1 MGEIVDNFGLNAGK
15 IWSALNKHGPLNQN
29 RLMKTTKLKKED
41 FYTAVGWLA
50 REDKICFNNNNYCL
64 GETNF
69 AKNIGEDAGKVY
81 NLLNTYKEIDLTY
94 IPKLTGITLDD
105 TFFALG
111 WLAKEGKI
119 SAKKVVPKKP
129 QIYLKLK

>member
-1 MGEIVDNFGLNAGK
+1 MGEIIDNFGSNAGK
-15 IWSALNKHGPLNQN
+15 IWNALNKHGPLNQN
-29 RLMKTTKLKKED
+29 KLIKTTGLKKED

-50 REDKICFNNNNYCL
+50 REDKICLKNNYYCL

-69 AKNIGEDAGKVY
+69 AKNIGEDAGKLY
-81 NLLNTYKEIDLTY
+81 TLLNTYKEIDLTY
-94 IPKLTGITLDD
+94 VPKLTGITLED

-119 SAKKVVPKKP
+119 SAKKIIPKKP

>member
-1 MGEIVDNFGLNAGK
+1 MGEMIDNFGLNAGK
-15 IWSALNKHGPLNQN
+15 IWNALSKHGPLTQN
-29 RLMKTTKLKKED
+29 KLMKTTRLKKED
-41 FYTAVGWLA
+41 FYSAIGWLA
-50 REDKICFNNNNYCL
+50 RENKICLNDNYYSL

-69 AKNIGEDAGKVY
+69 SKNIGEDAGKVY
-81 NLLNTYKEIDLTY
+81 TLLNTYNEIDLTY

-119 SAKKVVPKKP
+119 SAKKVIPKKP
-129 QIYLKLK
+129 QLYLKLK

>member
-1 MGEIVDNFGLNAGK
+1 MGDIIEDFGLKAGK
-15 IWSALNKHGPLNQN
+15 IWNTLSKYGPLNQN
-29 RLMKTTKLKKED
+29 KLMRTTKLKKDD
-41 FYTAVGWLA
+41 FYAAIGWLA
-50 REDKICFNNNNYCL
+50 REDKICLNNNNYCL

-81 NLLNTYKEIDLTY
+81 TLLNIYNEIDLTY
-94 IPKLTGITLDD
+94 IPKLTGLTLDD
-105 TFFALG
+105 TYFALG

-119 SAKKVVPKKP
+119 SAKKVIPKKP

>member
-15 IWSALNKHGPLNQN
+15 IWNALNKHGPLTQN
-29 RLMKTTKLKKED
+29 KLMKTTKLKKED
-41 FYTAVGWLA
+41 FYSAIGWLA
-50 REDKICFNNNNYCL
+50 RENKICLNDNYYSL

-69 AKNIGEDAGKVY
+69 SKNIGEDAGKVY
-81 NLLNTYKEIDLTY
+81 TLLNTYTEIDLTY

-119 SAKKVVPKKP
+119 SAKKVIPKKP
-129 QIYLKLK
+129 QIYLKIK